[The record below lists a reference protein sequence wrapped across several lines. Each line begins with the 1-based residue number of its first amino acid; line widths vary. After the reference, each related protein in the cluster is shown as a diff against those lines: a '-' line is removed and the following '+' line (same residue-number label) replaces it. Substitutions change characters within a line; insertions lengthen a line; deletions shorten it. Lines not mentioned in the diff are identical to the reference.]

1 MEIVAVD
8 RHSSGSRVRPSRAI
22 NAAVMVSL
30 CEERTNCQRLRFTDS
45 PSSLPRLFRAHA
57 SRSQNSF
64 ANEVP
69 TRDSFF
75 FSLKITKGAIV
86 NVSRT
91 LIDIRTR
98 KVVIFYQVGFLPKYR
113 ILNQNRIR

>member
-86 NVSRT
+86 NVSTNSCRS
-91 LIDIRTR
+91 LFSAIKNNVFVRLS
-98 KVVIFYQVGFLPKYR
+98 G
-113 ILNQNRIR
+113 